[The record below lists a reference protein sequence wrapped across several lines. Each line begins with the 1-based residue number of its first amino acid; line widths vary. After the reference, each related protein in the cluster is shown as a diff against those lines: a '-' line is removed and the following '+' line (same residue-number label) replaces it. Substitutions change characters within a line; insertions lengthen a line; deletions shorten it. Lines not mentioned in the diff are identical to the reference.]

1 MPTDLKPLIDWPKF
15 WAVMKV
21 DDRIWIGVGPANH
34 NFVSSRAGWRQLED
48 WGDKKSRKSPDSAI
62 PANVGG
68 AFWRLREDVDF
79 DMQAQ
84 DRMQRLLG
92 DGREFFSLEDGQD
105 RMGNLPASGTAVQA
119 VIWRLG
125 KVEAITYPMAE
136 PGSQEFHEEIPGEI
150 PGRSRYHRFLGQL
163 AFFATRQD
171 AIADV
176 VAGLPDAMRPLPST
190 EAISPAPLRAEVSA
204 SGWTGQISFI
214 SPEPAVSELERR
226 LLLTSLGVAE
236 APPRNAAVTSTIRF
250 PLSEWAE
257 WRAWLNVT
265 GVDWTPISGFNPD
278 APWEGDVD
286 EAALAVLP
294 GWERP
299 GPNGS
304 TLLPAQKDGVRFFLQ
319 RRGRALLAD
328 EMGVGKT
335 VQAITAASALHAGRT
350 LVVAPAGV
358 KSVWSRELLGWGVA
372 TKDAIHILSGTGDR
386 PGPDDRWLICNYE
399 QIAIKNELFSCENQ
413 QEFDIVKALLM
424 EHGVIDGREVV
435 DDKKVDATGTAGA
448 GRGVR
453 KKYRIAIKVK
463 ADDMES
469 ATIPDAAAQAVAD
482 VLFEKRR
489 ATWWRLVARI
499 NGESLAALLDW
510 QPGVV
515 IFDEAH
521 RLKNGAAN
529 RTKSAIRLSREAITG
544 CFLLSGTPIVNNTG
558 EPATLL
564 HVMDP
569 GAYQELRDYRVSIER
584 IRGLMAPVTLRRL
597 LKDVGHD
604 LPPRTDQIIDF
615 DGHAAIGTGAD
626 DMIQGYSILDAIR
639 KTGESVIQSFWDE
652 DVPRPVWGG
661 GDTDRNQIIKK
672 AWHLGLRQAGRHCPI
687 ENHTGV
693 TLASMLRPRLSLAKA
708 KSAQALDII
717 ENVLENQGCVVVFTI
732 YKDGKAHLME
742 QLGKR
747 WRVGEVSGDVP
758 PGPKRDAVV
767 NDFQTGKIDC
777 LVVSLKAGGEGI
789 DLWRASTC
797 VMLDIPETAK
807 EVDQGVG
814 RLRRPGQKSDH
825 VQVIYCVSDNP
836 IDRFL
841 IDLCKEK
848 ADRTGKVLGETFQ
861 IMGTLQ
867 GDLECR
873 GLSPANNNN
882 ADNNAPVDKDKEES
896 GNHPMSQK
904 ARRGHG
910 VITKTFSDENVTG
923 NRKHLRQLSA
933 EDRLRKLADRQEQA
947 EDRLM
952 EALDRQ
958 RRWNEKDVTDDEETL
973 PDAAQ
978 TPGAVEVTEH
988 REETD
993 REETVTDCE
1002 PKKTDALD
1010 LLSISHETEVTD
1022 ARELEETEPREEQV
1036 TDGETEVMDITGGPT
1051 TVNKKRRA
1059 AQWESQH
1066 PEKVKQ
1072 QTAAR
1077 AKRYRERH
1085 PEKHKEGLKA
1095 YRQEHKAEIR
1105 AYMREYRKDNED
1117 MKAKHREYMRAWRA
1131 RQKASA

>member
-1 MPTDLKPLIDWPKF
+1 MATDLKPLIDWPKF
-15 WAVMKV
+15 WTVMKV
-21 DDRIWIGVGPANH
+21 DDRVWIGVGPANH
-34 NFVSSRAGWRQLED
+34 NFVSNKAGWRQLEAWSD
-48 WGDKKSRKSPDSAI
+48 RKQWRSPDSAI

-68 AFWRLREDVDF
+68 AFWRLRADVDF
-79 DMQAQ
+79 NLPEQT
-84 DRMQRLLG
+84 RMQRLLG

-105 RMGNLPASGTAVQA
+105 RMGNLPVSGTAVQA
-119 VIWRLG
+119 VLWRLG
-125 KVEAITYPMAE
+125 KVEAITYPIAE
-136 PGSQEFHEEIPGEI
+136 PGSQEFREEISGE
-150 PGRSRYHRFLGQL
+150 RWYRFPDHL
-163 AFFATRQD
+163 AFFTLRHD
-171 AIADV
+171 TITDV
-176 VAGLPDAMRPLPST
+176 VDCLPAVMRPSLD
-190 EAISPAPLRAEVSA
+190 AADAHAPAPLRAEVSA
-204 SGWTGQISFI
+204 SGWTGQINFPKSD
-214 SPEPAVSELERR
+214 EVNTLEQC

-236 APPRNAAVTSTIRF
+236 APPKNVAVTSTIRF
-250 PLSEWAE
+250 PLSEWPE

-265 GVDWTPISGFNPD
+265 GVNWMPTAGFNPD

-286 EAALAVLP
+286 ETALAVLP

-299 GPNGS
+299 GPNGF

-358 KSVWSRELLGWGVA
+358 KSVWSRELIGWGVA
-372 TKDAIHILSGTGDR
+372 AKEAIHVLTNSNDR

-399 QIAIKNELFSCENQ
+399 QIAIKNESFSCENQ
-413 QEFDIVKALLM
+413 QEFDIVKALLV
-424 EHGVIDGREVV
+424 EHGVIDRREVV
-435 DDKKVDATGTAGA
+435 DDKKVDVAGTADA
-448 GRGVR
+448 GRDVR
-453 KKYRIAIKVK
+453 KTYRIAIKVK
-463 ADDMES
+463 ADDTEFG

-482 VLFEKRR
+482 VLSENRR
-489 ATWWRLVARI
+489 ATWKRLVARI
-499 NGESLAALLDW
+499 NGESLSALLDW

-544 CFLLSGTPIVNNTG
+544 CFLLSGTPIVNNTT

-569 GAYQELRDYRVSIER
+569 GAYQELRNHRVSIER

-615 DGHAAIGTGAD
+615 DGHAAVGTRESD
-626 DMIQGYSILDAIR
+626 EFQGHTLMDAIR
-639 KTGESVIQSFWDE
+639 RTGESAIQAYRNEGDG
-652 DVPRPVWGG
+652 PRPVWED
-661 GDTDRNQIIKK
+661 GDADRNQIIDK
-672 AWHLGLRQAGRHCPI
+672 AWHMGLKASKHHCPI
-687 ENHTGV
+687 VGHTGV
-693 TLASMLRPRLSLAKA
+693 TLAMMIRARLSLSKA
-708 KSAQALDII
+708 KSPQVLDVI
-717 ENVLENQGCVVVFTI
+717 EDVLENQGCVVVFTL
-732 YKDGKAHLME
+732 YKDGMHHLME

-747 WRVGEVSGDVP
+747 WKVGEVSGDVP
-758 PGPKRDAVV
+758 PGPKRDAIIK
-767 NDFQTGKIDC
+767 DFQETKKIDC
-777 LVVSLKAGGEGI
+777 LVVSLKAGSEGI

-825 VQVIYCVSDNP
+825 VQAIYCVSDNP

-841 IDLCKEK
+841 IELCKEK
-848 ADRTGKVLGETFQ
+848 ADRTGKVLGETIQ

-873 GLSPANNNN
+873 GLSPANANN
-882 ADNNAPVDKDKEES
+882 DAPVDNEES
-896 GNHPMSQK
+896 SSRPIFQQK
-904 ARRGHG
+904 AQRGHG
-910 VITKTFSDENVTG
+910 VITKTFSDKNVTG
-923 NRKHLRQLSA
+923 NRKRGRPLSV
-933 EDRLRKLADRQEQA
+933 EERLEKLAVKQEQT

-952 EALDRQ
+952 EALDRI
-958 RRWNEKDVTDDEETL
+958 RHLDEENVTDNEEPL
-973 PDAAQ
+973 QDAAK
-978 TPGAVEVTEH
+978 TLNAVEVTEH
-988 REETD
+988 RDEK
-993 REETVTDCE
+993 VTDCE
-1002 PKKTDALD
+1002 TD
-1010 LLSISHETEVTD
+1010 VTD
-1022 ARELEETEPREEQV
+1022 ARELKETELREKQV
-1036 TDGETEVMDITGGPT
+1036 TDGETEITGITGGPT
-1051 TVNKKRRA
+1051 TANKKRRA
-1059 AQWESQH
+1059 AQWERQH

-1095 YRQEHKAEIR
+1095 YRQEHKAESR

-1117 MKAKHREYMRAWRA
+1117 LKAKHREYMRAWRA
-1131 RQKASA
+1131 RQKASAGNHAAHSVDVEGA